1 LSANRKQDWHGFI
14 SYGEARANAMATVV
28 SNPAQGIARPDQLSG
43 TPRAGFV
50 DRWIYVFTALSF
62 IAITLAG
69 FVPES
74 LVKID
79 AVRLGQSPP
88 FPLVLHVHA
97 VLMGSFLLLLLA
109 QTILVAT
116 GRCDLHRRLGVA
128 AIVLVPAIV
137 VVAFVLVPTTYHS
150 AWQTAHSGPLQTRGH
165 SQSFLLVLDD
175 ILLWQLR
182 TGLLFPLF
190 IWIGLRARDFD
201 AGLHK
206 RMLILATAV
215 PLAAGIGRITWL
227 PTTLPGSLVSTDLY
241 TLLAISPMF
250 LWDVLRNRALH
261 RAYAIWIG
269 LSLPPTFVIYALW
282 DSGWW
287 HAVVPRVMGV

>member
-1 LSANRKQDWHGFI
+1 MTA
-14 SYGEARANAMATVV
+14 VV
-28 SNPAQGIARPDQLSG
+28 SARVHAARRPDQLSG

-74 LVKID
+74 LAKIE

-116 GRCDLHRRLGVA
+116 GRCDFHRRLGVA
-128 AIVLVPAIV
+128 AFVLVPALIV
-137 VVAFVLVPTTYHS
+137 TGFVLVPTMYHS
-150 AWQTAHSGPLQTRGH
+150 VWQAAHSGPLQTREH
-165 SQSFLLVLDD
+165 SQSFLPVLDD

-190 IWIGLRARDFD
+190 LWIGLRARDFD
-201 AGLHK
+201 AALHK
-206 RMLILATAV
+206 RMLMLATAV
-215 PLAAGIGRITWL
+215 PLAAGIGRISWL
-227 PTTLPGSLVSTDLY
+227 PTTLPGSLLSTDLY

-269 LSLPPTFVIYALW
+269 LSLPPTFVIYVLW
-282 DSGWW
+282 NSGWW
-287 HAVVPRVMGV
+287 HAVAPRLLGV